1 MILDEEKIM
10 SRCEERGKKV
20 KDLTNEELLSEKS
33 RCEAALT
40 IGLNSQMSKSYRN
53 RLREINVRLK
63 EIKEQVVKE

>member
-1 MILDEEKIM
+1 M

-20 KDLTNEELLSEKS
+20 KDLTNEELLSEKC

-40 IGLNSQMSKSYRN
+40 IGLNSQISKSYRN